1 MTLQSLR
8 WDHCLKCNICT
19 AACPVVEVSDDFL
32 GPKAVGPQ
40 SERFRHP
47 RLTIPDDTVELC
59 SGCGTCSQVCP
70 HGVSVAEINIRAKAR
85 RVDERRS
92 SLRDQLIS
100 RPEVLGVLGSRFA
113 PVANLALSSPF
124 VRWMLEAAFGISRR
138 APLPEFSGQP
148 LRKRLSNHCVTGPTE
163 VPNEFAQTV
172 AYFHG
177 CTNNYYEPALGELAV
192 SILETLGFR
201 VILPPQVCCGLPL
214 QSNGLFTAAR
224 RYAHKNLALLS
235 PFAEKGVAIIGT
247 STSCTLALKHEYRA
261 VLGLRDLSADIVAA
275 STYDFFE
282 FLMQNYDVVKRL
294 RLEEVRARAYYH
306 PPCQLRSHGIGT
318 PALDVL
324 QLIPGLLLDVSEAAC
339 CGIAGTYGVKK
350 ETFPLARE
358 MGEPVIRKAKT
369 FKADFIISDS
379 ESCRWWLSKHSGLP
393 AHHPL
398 EILARSM
405 GIA

>member
-1 MTLQSLR
+1 MTLQTLR

-19 AACPVVEVSDDFL
+19 AACPVVAFSDNFL

-85 RVDERRS
+85 RVAERRS

-113 PVANLALSSPF
+113 HVANAALGSTI
-124 VRWMLEAAFGISRR
+124 VRWMLQAAFGINRR
-138 APLPEFSGQP
+138 APLPEFSSRP
-148 LRKRLSNHCVTGPTE
+148 LRKRLPNHCVTSPSD
-163 VPNEFAQTV
+163 VPNETARTV

-192 SILETLGFR
+192 SILETLGLR

-214 QSNGLFTAAR
+214 QSNGLFPAAR
-224 RYAHKNLALLS
+224 RYARKNLALLS
-235 PFAEKGVAIIGT
+235 PFAEEGIAIIGT

-261 VLGLRDLSADIVAA
+261 VLGLRDPSADTVSA

-282 FLMQNYDVVKRL
+282 YLTQDLAILKRL
-294 RLEEVRARAYYH
+294 KLEEVRARAYYH

-324 QLIPGLLLDVSEAAC
+324 QRIPNLNLEVSKAAC

-350 ETFPLARE
+350 ETYPLALE
-358 MGEPVIRKAKT
+358 MGEQIISHAKT

-379 ESCRWWLSKHSGLP
+379 ESCRWWLSKHANLP
-393 AHHPL
+393 AYHPL

-405 GIA
+405 GKA